1 MSKQRRNN
9 APYDDG
15 RIVAKMNI
23 PGMPGYTGSAGHN
36 INGREYS
43 TLVDGSAVSSAVV
56 VQYDGPSLT
65 KKETRSVM
73 FHALGWAFL
82 YAGIYVIALVL
93 FVLLYLY

>member
-1 MSKQRRNN
+1 MRKQRSNN
-9 APYDDG
+9 ATYDDG

-23 PGMPGYTGSAGHN
+23 PGMPWYTGAARNN
-36 INGREYS
+36 INGNEYS
-43 TLVDGSAVSSAVV
+43 TLVDGSRASKGLVA
-56 VQYDGPSLT
+56 QYDGPSLT